1 MAFRTINKLRCLTN
15 PSHVLAN
22 VATKKSSVKPI
33 LFMDPSKPRITATL
47 ISSRQAH
54 SGNKKNEKDDENKL
68 SPDQLKAIQETLCDF
83 YATKLITQ
91 NPVDLHQILCPLC
104 HPNIVLED
112 RVGMVTDFMKP
123 RIQNYNKYL
132 NYHKFLKVTA
142 QLRFGPL
149 GASVVSSHLYLDDQ
163 KIDIHFRFYGLGL
176 IETLMTYLTQM
187 FKTGKNSEI
196 RYYGRVWLEAKS
208 TYYVNDKGLI
218 VSHIVDNRDI
228 DQDRVS
234 DTPISR
240 LMERLK
246 RLHVPRPAFHFKKA
260 KTK

>member
-1 MAFRTINKLRCLTN
+1 M
-15 PSHVLAN
+15 
-22 VATKKSSVKPI
+22 
-33 LFMDPSKPRITATL
+33 
-47 ISSRQAH
+47 
-54 SGNKKNEKDDENKL
+54 

-83 YATKLITQ
+83 YGSKLLTQ
-91 NPVDLHQILCPLC
+91 NTVDFDQILCPLC

-112 RVGMVTDFMKP
+112 RVGMVADFMKP

-132 NYHKFLKVTA
+132 NYHRLLKLTA

-149 GASVVSSHLYLDDQ
+149 GASIVSSHLYLEDQ

-176 IETLMTYLTQM
+176 IETLMTYLAQM
-187 FKTGKNSEI
+187 FKTKNSDI
-196 RYYGRVWLEAKS
+196 RYHGRVWLEAKS
-208 TYYVNDKGLI
+208 TYYVNDDGLI

-234 DTPISR
+234 DTPMSR
-240 LMERLK
+240 LMERWK
-246 RLHVPRPAFHFKKA
+246 RLHVPRPAFFFRKA